1 MDTQNQKRVGSLLVT
16 LATAFFTALAMAASP
31 LTAVAAEI
39 ESEFDPAT
47 YKPEVISEVTK
58 GETTTITL
66 STGTKIQYE
75 VQPDGE
81 SGCDDGSDLSNADAT
96 KSVVAKEGSDDP
108 IYCTNAVLRQNC
120 WTNPNGQRVCA
131 TYLFLNQADQRAI
144 NAGYIAALTAVIC
157 AVSVPLCAVAAVM
170 LAVAG
175 SYLDSYGLCP
185 SSRPYLRVRT
195 ATPYPRTCVVNTYT
209 FP

>member
-1 MDTQNQKRVGSLLVT
+1 MNTQKKMRVRSLLAT
-16 LATAFFTALAMAASP
+16 LATAFFTVLAMAATP
-31 LTAVAAEI
+31 LTAVAGEI
-39 ESEFDPAT
+39 ESGFNPAT
-47 YKPEVISEVTK
+47 YEPEVISQVTK
-58 GETTTITL
+58 GDTTTITL
-66 STGTKIQYE
+66 NTGTEIQYE
-75 VQPDGE
+75 VQPEGE

-96 KSVVAKEGSDDP
+96 RSVVAEEGSDDP
-108 IYCTNAVLRQNC
+108 IYCTNAVLRQDC
-120 WTNPNGQRVCA
+120 WRNSNGQRVCA

-144 NAGYIAALTAVIC
+144 NAGYVAALTAVIC

-170 LAVAG
+170 LTVAG

>member
-1 MDTQNQKRVGSLLVT
+1 MDIQKQKRVRSLLGT
-16 LATAFFTALAMAASP
+16 LATAFFTALALAVTP
-31 LTAVAAEI
+31 LTAVAGET
-39 ESEFDPAT
+39 ESGFDPAT
-47 YKPEVISEVTK
+47 YKPEIISQVTE
-58 GETTTITL
+58 GDTTTITL
-66 STGTKIQYE
+66 NTGTKIQYE
-75 VQPDGE
+75 VQPEGD
-81 SGCDDGSDLSNADAT
+81 SGCDDGTDPSNADAT
-96 KSVVAKEGSDDP
+96 RSVVAKEGSDDP
-108 IYCTNAVLRQNC
+108 IYCTNAVIRQDC
-120 WTNPNGQRVCA
+120 WNSNGQRVCA